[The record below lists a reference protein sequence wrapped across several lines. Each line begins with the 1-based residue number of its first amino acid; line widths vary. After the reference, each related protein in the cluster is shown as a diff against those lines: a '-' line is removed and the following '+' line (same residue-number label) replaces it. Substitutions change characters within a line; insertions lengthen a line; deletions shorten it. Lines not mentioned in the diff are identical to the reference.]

1 MEAFDT
7 IELER
12 NPELSQKYQLSKIT
26 GKENNYSIGSCFF
39 GHKWTK
45 WETFNAEFRTY
56 AGNKYTDLRQKRCC
70 IKCNKL
76 QIKKYYEKN

>member
-26 GKENNYSIGSCFF
+26 GKEKLPTVSCFF
-39 GHKWTK
+39 GHKCTK
-45 WETFNAEFRTY
+45 WETFNAEFETF
-56 AGNKYTDLRQKRCC
+56 AVNKYTDLRQKRYC

-76 QIKKYYEKN
+76 QTRYC